1 MSTAVVPTREA
12 VFQTVLSQLRDKAP
26 LLHNMWAALG
36 RGHVRDIDE
45 LARVL
50 YYPATP
56 PDKRQARQQRVGA
69 FIAHLN
75 KRIADRGVVIRPGA
89 VKGTYQLYDLH
100 IWKAQQEAAR
110 QALLAVPEPVK
121 RRAQKNRA

>member
-1 MSTAVVPTREA
+1 MSTAVVPEREA

-36 RGHVRDIDE
+36 RGHVRDIDD

-50 YYPATP
+50 YYPAEP
-56 PDKRQARQQRVGA
+56 PEKRQARQQRVGA
-69 FIAHLN
+69 FVAHLN

-89 VKGTYQLYDLH
+89 VKGTYQLYDLNV
-100 IWKAQQEAAR
+100 WKAQQEAAR
-110 QALLAVPEPVK
+110 QALLADSEPVK
-121 RRAQKNRA
+121 RRAPKNRA